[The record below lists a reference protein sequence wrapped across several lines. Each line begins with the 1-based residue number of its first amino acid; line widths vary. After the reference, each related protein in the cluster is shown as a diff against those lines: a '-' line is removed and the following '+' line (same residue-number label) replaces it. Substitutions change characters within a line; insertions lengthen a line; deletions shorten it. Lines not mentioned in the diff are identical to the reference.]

1 MGLWNAITVGFKEIW
16 AHKFRSLLTML
27 GIILGV
33 SSLIAMSAL
42 VEGMEKGSRE
52 ALVAVGGLQKFRI
65 ETQPVPVEQRHLRDF
80 ATGVTLGDV
89 YAIQNNAPEALKV
102 SPEMRLEM
110 SPTLAANGKTFR
122 TWSTAGVWPVQL
134 ELMEH
139 SIEHGRCFNEVD
151 DELARSV
158 CVIGTGIRD
167 ELFGNPEE
175 TGEEIIPIGQ
185 SLTIN
190 GYPFTIIGMFEHYES
205 DQDRKV
211 RLLRKAEDLARKEK
225 GLTNVVTGPK
235 RMRGWG
241 GNRRGGFAFW
251 MKNNTVYMPLNTM
264 WIKLMSGQTNAP
276 SDQRLSEMEIK
287 VRDVTKLDL
296 ALSEIRNVMMVR
308 HRGIEDFNFRTQEDW
323 AEQINT
329 FIQNARLSGGIIA
342 GISLLVGG
350 IGIMNIMLAS
360 ISERI
365 REIGIRK
372 AVGAGAF
379 DIFIQIVVE
388 STVIAI
394 TGGLAGLVASYGLI
408 QLIVALTPTDN
419 APILT
424 IGAMAMAFGASAL
437 IGVLAGLF
445 PALKAAR
452 MNVIQS
458 LRYD

>member
-1 MGLWNAITVGFKEIW
+1 MGLWNAIAVGFKEIW

-33 SSLIAMSAL
+33 SSLVAMSAL

-65 ETQPVPVEQRHLRDF
+65 ESQPVPVEQRHLRDF

-89 YAIQNNAPEALKV
+89 YAIQNNAPEVLKI
-102 SPEMRLEM
+102 SPEMRLDPP
-110 SPTLAANGKTFR
+110 PTIGANGKSVR

-134 ELMEH
+134 EMMEH
-139 SIEHGRCFNEVD
+139 KLEHGRCFNEVD

-167 ELFGNPEE
+167 ELWGNPDE
-175 TGEEIIPIGQ
+175 TGEEVIPIGRT
-185 SLTIN
+185 LTVN
-190 GYPFTIIGMFEHYES
+190 GYPFTVIGMFERYES
-205 DQDRKV
+205 DSDRKA
-211 RLLRKAEDLARKEK
+211 RLLRKAEEEERRAK
-225 GLTNVVTGPK
+225 GLTNNVTGPK
-235 RMRGWG
+235 RMRGWN

-251 MKNNTVYMPLNTM
+251 IKNNTVYMPLNTM
-264 WIKLMSGQTNAP
+264 WIKLLSGQTNRP
-276 SDQRLSEMEIK
+276 SDKRLSEMEIK
-287 VRDVTKLDL
+287 VRDVSKLEL

-323 AEQINT
+323 AEQINV
-329 FIQNARLSGGIIA
+329 FIKNARLSGGLIA

-372 AVGAGAF
+372 AVGAGAL
-379 DIFIQIVVE
+379 DIFTQIVVE
-388 STVIAI
+388 STVIAVI
-394 TGGLAGLVASYGLI
+394 GGLAGLVASYGLI
-408 QLIVALTPTDN
+408 QLIVAFTPTDN

-424 IGAMAMAFGASAL
+424 VGAMAMAFAASAV